1 MEVTPPE
8 PCATAEER
16 ECGVRDRL
24 GRIGDKWTVLVVA
37 EVSPE
42 SKRFRQLQR
51 SVHGI
56 SQRVLTLTLRRLER
70 DGLITRTVAA
80 AVPPQV
86 TYALTR
92 EGLSLSR
99 VLQHVVALAVFMR
112 KRLDDIG
119 RQGTSSIHRPDRP
132 LKGVRQRSGTA
143 FSCPAHHRTDQD
155 FV

>member
-56 SQRVLTLTLRRLER
+56 SQRVLTLPC
-70 DGLITRTVAA
+70 
-80 AVPPQV
+80 AVSS
-86 TYALTR
+86 A
-92 EGLSLSR
+92 
-99 VLQHVVALAVFMR
+99 M
-112 KRLDDIG
+112 
-119 RQGTSSIHRPDRP
+119 TSSRGRWLPQFRHR
-132 LKGVRQRSGTA
+132 
-143 FSCPAHHRTDQD
+143 
-155 FV
+155 